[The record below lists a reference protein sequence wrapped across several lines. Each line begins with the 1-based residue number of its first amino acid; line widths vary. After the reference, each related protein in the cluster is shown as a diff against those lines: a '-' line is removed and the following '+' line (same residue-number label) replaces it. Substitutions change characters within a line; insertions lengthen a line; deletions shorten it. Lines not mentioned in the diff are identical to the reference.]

1 VTDNRRRVLEVI
13 GNNNYPLSASD
24 IFQTLQRSAA
34 INRVTVYRIL
44 DLLVAHGLVER
55 ISTGGRAAYFGL
67 APNEHHR
74 PHPHFYCKRCG
85 QMECL
90 NPESLTLDSDA
101 FGKTF
106 PGPDRQGGSSPGRH
120 LQELHALTQQGL
132 LFPDRMIILCHL
144 SMPAGKKRQAFGRV
158 KNLTQRLFVE
168 LFHAI
173 AYPCFGS

>member
-1 VTDNRRRVLEVI
+1 M
-13 GNNNYPLSASD
+13 
-24 IFQTLQRSAA
+24 
-34 INRVTVYRIL
+34 
-44 DLLVAHGLVER
+44 AHGLVER

-120 LQELHALTQQGL
+120 LQELHALKGQGP
-132 LFPDRMIILCHL
+132 LFPARVTKAGGHLIDAYRHDRHTPEPWKI
-144 SMPAGKKRQAFGRV
+144 
-158 KNLTQRLFVE
+158 
-168 LFHAI
+168 
-173 AYPCFGS
+173 